1 MQSENLQEPL
11 FPVFVWEHGIVE
23 IFKGAL
29 YNQYVYEGMKFLSDF
44 SSTWWLILIPLI
56 ALVKKYGSK
65 IGFSLI
71 GLTGVAV
78 LVCDMISYRLIK
90 AMVARQRP
98 DFYGEICAASECW
111 GFVSSHASN
120 TFCAATLLTAY
131 LGRKWAVP
139 FYSLATL
146 ISFSRVYLGKHYPL
160 DVVGGAL
167 LGLLIGVGALALFD
181 WLKERWR
188 QKVNKVQF
196 QEKKAFAR
204 HTFFVVVFTAI
215 FCLISIFY

>member
-65 IGFSLI
+65 IGCSLI

-120 TFCAATLLTAY
+120 TFCAATILAAFLGKRWILPMY
-131 LGRKWAVP
+131 L
-139 FYSLATL
+139 LATL
-146 ISFSRVYLGKHYPL
+146 VSFSRVYLGKHYPL
-160 DVVGGAL
+160 DVLGGAM
-167 LGLLIGVGALALFD
+167 LGLVVGISAIALIDV
-181 WLKERWR
+181 LKTKFRHPTKNAAKGRER
-188 QKVNKVQF
+188 
-196 QEKKAFAR
+196 FA
-204 HTFFVVVFTAI
+204 
-215 FCLISIFY
+215 